1 MGKRSIGTRNIQ
13 KENKL
18 NFTHKDLCYDLA
30 EAKGTKFIEVPLGS
44 VWLNRYEGPGQ
55 ADVITIKPSYNR
67 FNLDIY
73 EVKVTRSDFLQD
85 IRKHKYEKYLPHCNR
100 LYFAV
105 KSGICKK
112 EEIPDSVGLIV
123 RGEKGWSTIKT
134 AKKRDVVFEQQMML
148 SLLFFNGRVY
158 NKGRIDKAKKA
169 HHVNNTYYV
178 NDLKF
183 LGKQIRDKI
192 LKYNILLRNYR
203 NLLNIAS
210 DRIPFIGA
218 GDKEAFE
225 DKWDNGENK
234 LIY

>member
-1 MGKRSIGTRNIQ
+1 MGKRSIRTRSIQ
-13 KENKL
+13 KKNKL

-55 ADVITIKPSYNR
+55 ADVITIKHSYNR

-85 IRKHKYEKYLPHCNR
+85 VRKRKYEKYLPHCNR

-112 EEIPDSVGLIV
+112 EEIPDGIGLIV
-123 RGEKGWSTIKT
+123 RGENGWSTIKT

-148 SLLFFNGRVY
+148 SLLFFNGRIY

-169 HHVNNTYYV
+169 HYVNSTYYA
-178 NDLKF
+178 NELKF
-183 LGKQIRDKI
+183 LGKQIKEKI
-192 LKYNILLRNYR
+192 QNYNILKTNYL
-203 NLLNIAS
+203 NLLYYAS
-210 DRIPFIGA
+210 NHIPFMS
-218 GDKEAFE
+218 DEEKEKFE
-225 DKWDNGENK
+225 DKWDNKNNG
-234 LIY
+234 IVY